1 MKILAVGKNYAN
13 HIAEMQSEFDK
24 FSGEPVVFMKPDTAL
39 LKDNAPFYYPEFS
52 KDIHHEVE
60 IVVKIA
66 KEGKHIE
73 EKFAHKYYDEIGI
86 GIDFTARDLQAKLKQ
101 NSYSWELAKAFNASA
116 PVSGFVP
123 KANFADV
130 QNINFHLEVNGEK
143 RQEGNTSMMIFK
155 IDYIISFLS
164 KYFTLKKG
172 DLIFTGTPAGV
183 GAVQIGDRLCAF
195 IEGEKMLDF
204 EIK

>member
-123 KANFADV
+123 KANFAD
-130 QNINFHLEVNGEK
+130 LEVNGEK

>member
-1 MKILAVGKNYAN
+1 MKIIAIGKNYAN
-13 HIAEMQSEFDK
+13 HIAEMKSEFDK

-39 LKDNAPFYYPEFS
+39 LKNNAPFYYPDFS
-52 KDIHHEVE
+52 KEIHHEVE

-66 KEGKHIE
+66 KEGKYID

-86 GIDFTARDLQAKLKQ
+86 GIDFTARDVQAKLKAH
-101 NSYSWELAKAFNASA
+101 SYPWELAKAFNGSA
-116 PVSGFVP
+116 PVSEFVP
-123 KANFADV
+123 KTKFADL

-155 IDYIISFLS
+155 IDYLISFVS
-164 KYFTLKKG
+164 RFFTLKKG
-172 DLIFTGTPAGV
+172 DLLFTGTPAGV

>member
-1 MKILAVGKNYAN
+1 MKILAIGKNYAN
-13 HIAEMQSEFDK
+13 HIAEMRSEFDK

-60 IVVKIA
+60 IVIKIA
-66 KEGKHIE
+66 KEGKYIE

-86 GIDFTARDLQAKLKQ
+86 GIDFTARDVQAKLKQ
-101 NSYSWELAKAFNASA
+101 HSYPWELSKAFNGSA
-116 PVSGFVP
+116 PISNFVP
-123 KANFADV
+123 KTNFADV

-195 IEGEKMLDF
+195 IEGKKMLDF
-204 EIK
+204 EVK

>member
-1 MKILAVGKNYAN
+1 MKIIAIGKNYAN
-13 HIAEMQSEFDK
+13 HIAEMKSEFDK
-24 FSGEPVVFMKPDTAL
+24 FSGEPIVFMKPDTAL
-39 LKDNAPFYYPEFS
+39 LKNNAPFYYPDFS
-52 KDIHHEVE
+52 KEIHHEVE

-66 KEGKHIE
+66 KEGKYID

-86 GIDFTARDLQAKLKQ
+86 GIDFTARDLQAKLKAH
-101 NSYSWELAKAFNASA
+101 SYPWELAKAFNGSA
-116 PVSGFVP
+116 PVSEFLP
-123 KANFADV
+123 KTKFADV
-130 QNINFHLEVNGEK
+130 QNINFYLEVNGEK

-155 IDYIISFLS
+155 IDYLISFVS
-164 KYFTLKKG
+164 RFFTLKKG
-172 DLIFTGTPAGV
+172 DLFFTGTPAGV

>member
-1 MKILAVGKNYAN
+1 MKILAIGKNYAN

-101 NSYSWELAKAFNASA
+101 NSYSWELAKAFNGSA

-123 KANFADV
+123 KSNFADV
-130 QNINFHLEVNGEK
+130 QNISFHLEVNGEK

>member
-1 MKILAVGKNYAN
+1 MKILAIGKNYAN

-39 LKDNAPFYYPEFS
+39 LKGNAPFYYPEFS

-60 IVVKIA
+60 IVVKIS

-86 GIDFTARDLQAKLKQ
+86 GIDFTARDLQAKLKA
-101 NSYSWELAKAFNASA
+101 NSYSWELAKAFNGSA
-116 PVSGFVP
+116 PVSEFVP
-123 KANFADV
+123 KTNFADV
-130 QNINFHLEVNGEK
+130 QNINFHLEINGEK
-143 RQEGNTSMMIFK
+143 RQEGNTAMMIFK
-155 IDYIISFLS
+155 IDYLIAFLS

-183 GAVQIGDRLCAF
+183 GSVHIGDRLCAF

>member
-1 MKILAVGKNYAN
+1 MKILAIGKNYAN

-39 LKDNAPFYYPEFS
+39 LKGNAPFYYPEFS

-60 IVVKIA
+60 IVIKIA

-101 NSYSWELAKAFNASA
+101 NSYSWELAKAFNGSA
-116 PVSGFVP
+116 PVSDFIP
-123 KANFADV
+123 KTHFTDI
-130 QNINFHLEVNGEK
+130 QNINFRLEVNGEK

-155 IDYIISFLS
+155 IDYLVAFLS
-164 KYFTLKKG
+164 KFFTLKKG

-195 IEGEKMLDF
+195 IEDKKMLDF